1 MVSLKERLDQFV
13 SRSLLPTDSVD
24 LRLKKVTLTLVPL
37 IIGPAAFIWGFIY
50 FLMGHFLSGSIPMT
64 YSIISAVSLAYF
76 FKTKS
81 TELIQNSQLI
91 LVLFLPFLLM
101 WSLGGFFAGSMVM
114 TWSIFAP
121 VAALVFLEKKKAL
134 IWFIMYLVLILISVL
149 IDDYVAAHVIHLPDR
164 VRSFFFLLNLGCTS
178 AGLYLLLSFAFN
190 EEKRANAADLRIAAS
205 AFDIQEGLMVT
216 DANCV
221 ILRVNKAFTDSTG
234 YTAEEIVGKTPRIL
248 KSGRHNQDF
257 YREMWE
263 AVTQTGSWKGEIWD
277 RRKNG
282 EIYPKWLNISAVKQ
296 ANGAITHYVGSHFD
310 ITERKLADEKIKNLA
325 FYDPLTHLANR
336 RLLIDRLQHALAS
349 SLRSG
354 REGALLFIDLDHFK
368 NLNDTHGH
376 DIGDVLLEQVGKRL
390 TACVRE
396 GDTVARLGGDE
407 FVVMLEDLSN
417 HTLEAAEQT
426 ESIGKKI
433 LVALASQYN
442 LGKYMYYITPSIGIT
457 LFGKGQSTDELLKKA
472 DIAMYQAK
480 KAGRNTLCFFDPQMQ
495 LSLGARMALE
505 LELRNALD
513 KQQFHLHYQIQ
524 VDSSGLPLGAEAL
537 IRWIHPERGLVSP
550 AEFIPISEEIG
561 LIYSIG
567 QWVLET
573 ACAQLKEWKNE
584 THTCNLILSV
594 NVSAK
599 QFHQPNFVE
608 NVQDAVQVSG
618 IDPALL
624 KLELTESMLL
634 ENIEDTI
641 AIMNALS
648 NIGIRISLDD
658 FGTGYS
664 SLQYLKRLPL
674 NQLKIDQSFVRDITT
689 NSSDKAIVSTI
700 IAMAHGL
707 NLDVIAEGVE
717 TEGQR
722 QYLENS
728 GCRHFQGYL
737 FSKPVP
743 IEQFEALIKQ
753 GWS

>member
-1 MVSLKERLDQFV
+1 MF
-13 SRSLLPTDSVD
+13 
-24 LRLKKVTLTLVPL
+24 
-37 IIGPAAFIWGFIY
+37 
-50 FLMGHFLSGSIPMT
+50 

-76 FKTKS
+76 FKTKR
-81 TELIQNSQLI
+81 TQFIQNSQLT

-114 TWSIFAP
+114 TWAIFAP
-121 VAALVFLEKKKAL
+121 VAALMFLKKQKAL
-134 IWFIMYLVLILISVL
+134 TWFVMYLVLILISVL
-149 IDDYVAAHVIHLPDR
+149 IDDYVAANVIHLPER

-178 AGLYLLLSFAFN
+178 AGLYLLLSIAFS
-190 EEKRANAADLRIAAS
+190 EEKRANAADLSIAAG
-205 AFDIQEGLMVT
+205 AFDVQEGLMVT
-216 DANCV
+216 DANGV
-221 ILRVNKAFTDSTG
+221 ILRVNQAFTDCTG
-234 YTAEEIVGKTPRIL
+234 YTAEEIVGKTPSIL

-263 AVTQTGSWKGEIWD
+263 AVVQTGSWKGEIWN

-282 EIYPKWLNISAVKQ
+282 EIYPNWLNISAVKQ
-296 ANGAITHYVGSHFD
+296 ANGAITHFVGSHFD
-310 ITERKLADEKIKNLA
+310 ITERKLSEEQINNLA

-336 RLLIDRLQHALAS
+336 RLLIDRLQQALAS

-354 REGALLFIDLDHFK
+354 REGALLFIDLDNFK

-376 DIGDVLLEQVGKRL
+376 DFGDALLEQVGERL
-390 TACVRE
+390 TTCVRKE
-396 GDTVARLGGDE
+396 DTIARLGGDE
-407 FVVMLEDLSN
+407 FVVMLEDLSED
-417 HTLEAAEQT
+417 TLEAAEQT
-426 ESIGKKI
+426 ESVGKKI
-433 LVALASQYN
+433 LIALNHQYS
-442 LGKYMYYITPSIGIT
+442 LGTYLYYVTASIGIT

-480 KAGRNTLCFFDPQMQ
+480 KAGRNTLRFFDPQMQ
-495 LSLGARMALE
+495 LSLAARMALE

-524 VDSSGLPLGAEAL
+524 VDRSGLPLGAEAL
-537 IRWIHPERGLVSP
+537 IRWRHPERGLVSP
-550 AEFIPISEEIG
+550 AEFIPLSEEIG

-573 ACAQLKEWKNE
+573 ACAQLKEWQNE
-584 THTCNLILSV
+584 TLTCNLVLSV

-599 QFHQPNFVE
+599 QFHQPHFVE
-608 NVQDAVQVSG
+608 RVQVAVQVYD
-618 IDPALL
+618 INPALL

-648 NIGIRISLDD
+648 NIGIQISLDD

-674 NQLKIDQSFVRDITT
+674 YQLKIDQSFVRDITT
-689 NSSDKAIVSTI
+689 DRNDQAIVSTI

-717 TEGQR
+717 TERQR
-722 QYLENS
+722 QFLENA
-728 GCRHFQGYL
+728 GCCRFQGYL

-743 IEQFEALIKQ
+743 IEQFIALIKQ
-753 GWS
+753 GGS